1 MYKFI
6 PKVDLRSCEFLN
18 FRNAVLSQ
26 PCPHC
31 HNTGALKAHG
41 SIRSSHPDRSSPDAR
56 RAVRFYCSNR
66 HGRTGCGRT
75 FSIHFDH
82 IIPRCSLDTLRVTTL
97 IESFCTLGATGI
109 TDAQC
114 ARRTVS
120 RWVERFLLHL
130 GQLRSLASLIVPPDF
145 DSTSHTAHAAT
156 IDHLKSAFPETRC
169 LATAYQSAFQASFCT
184 VAAPRSPNCH
194 WLVQTFKALFSV
206 ATRND
211 ASSAEFVLRRLLPQN
226 PVGFFLTCG

>member
-18 FRNAVLSQ
+18 FRSAVLSQ

-97 IESFCTLGATGI
+97 IESFCCTLGATGI
-109 TDAQC
+109 TDALRKENRIPLGRYPTPGTMMKMDSNYDISVEKRPKSPDVNLSIGYDINS
-114 ARRTVS
+114 ARNT
-120 RWVERFLLHL
+120 
-130 GQLRSLASLIVPPDF
+130 
-145 DSTSHTAHAAT
+145 
-156 IDHLKSAFPETRC
+156 
-169 LATAYQSAFQASFCT
+169 
-184 VAAPRSPNCH
+184 
-194 WLVQTFKALFSV
+194 
-206 ATRND
+206 
-211 ASSAEFVLRRLLPQN
+211 
-226 PVGFFLTCG
+226 